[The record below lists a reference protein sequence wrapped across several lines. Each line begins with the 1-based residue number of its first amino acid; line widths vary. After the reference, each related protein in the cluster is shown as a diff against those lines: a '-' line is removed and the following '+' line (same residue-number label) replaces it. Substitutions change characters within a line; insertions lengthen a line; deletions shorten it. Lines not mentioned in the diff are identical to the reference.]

1 LTVSI
6 HTLAPAL
13 FLLAAC
19 APAIG
24 SAQAPAQQTQQEVR
38 YVTVSKFAM
47 PQDTAQRRLV
57 MMAIDSVMVPQARMN
72 PSILSYRVLT
82 HNWGAN
88 SNDLL
93 IMVEYPDWAAI
104 EAECAACDQWVQS
117 KTPAAGTPARA
128 RWDAMGAAF
137 ASAYQGHSD
146 EIYAAQMR
154 RAKQ

>member
-1 LTVSI
+1 MNISTR
-6 HTLAPAL
+6 TLASAL
-13 FLLAAC
+13 FLLAC

-24 SAQAPAQQTQQEVR
+24 NAQTPAQQPPQEVR

-47 PQDTAQRRLV
+47 PRDTAQRRLV
-57 MMAIDSVMVPQARMN
+57 MMSIDSVMVPQARMDPN
-72 PSILSYRVLT
+72 VLSFRVLT

-88 SNDLL
+88 SNDIL
-93 IMVEYPDWAAI
+93 IVAEYANWSAI
-104 EAECAACDQWVQS
+104 EAECAACDQWLQS
-117 KTPAAGTPARA
+117 KTPAAGTPERT

-137 ASAYQGHSD
+137 QRAYEGHSD